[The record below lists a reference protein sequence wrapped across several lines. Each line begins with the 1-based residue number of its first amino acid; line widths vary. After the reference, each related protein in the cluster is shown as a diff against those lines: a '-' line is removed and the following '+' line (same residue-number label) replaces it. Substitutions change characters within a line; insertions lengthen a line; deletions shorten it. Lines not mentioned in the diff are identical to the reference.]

1 MKRLSCIFLCLALFA
16 LVSIGGEA
24 YSAAFTS
31 EGTIF
36 FLVHPGGP
44 LKLEITLTRG
54 TPDYRGNPILKT
66 SPNALFSIFNQDEKL
81 LAMEYWRPA
90 PGEKEKKYTFEYPEA
105 TKGIWQIR
113 NAFAQNCN
121 LSIRL
126 KTTPEL
132 KYGVL
137 FPRCRILSQDA
148 HTIRNSFFIVPPPTT
163 PLNLK
168 QPTPN
173 DPQKTEQRLH
183 IAVRG
188 RQTECRTSTGEKI
201 TDCDI
206 YEIAGAMPDLPC
218 NAMIELPFGA
228 QERQHYTGMPS
239 ARIRDGK
246 KQTLLTLQA
255 DSSAVLTLKEQEVY
269 QLLVDNAKE
278 GYLAIDGFPVIFCPD
293 AETAK
298 AIGGSMVK
306 ANDGRHFHHLF
317 QVKMHEWIKSLS
329 KEELEIQ
336 PVPLEKFKKE
346 WLKDSRS
353 RDLLQLF
360 AYAPHLFKA
369 MDTNPGSL
377 TFGTSPLNLGDMT
390 LLYTLDKPYNPYY
403 GNKALMKRVFLYYFR
418 KWLCLS
424 ESGAFHDDPSHPAYC
439 GGMEWSGWEGMVFC
453 ADYMTLAMMAPI
465 ADKELLALWEEAL
478 RLPAHRFWS
487 QRLNCENQ
495 SLHWPLKLYALNMA
509 SGNPLYK
516 KMAQDYLA
524 DIANPALSRSMK
536 TGYLLEAYGLDGT
549 YIGISASLLAFAA
562 RFSGDDA
569 ALPVLRRMYEL
580 LCHTVVREPDGSM
593 AAANGFGHRTLGS
606 WLSPQYGAGVSLVD
620 DRLEAAAV
628 MSRRKAAVPLTE
640 AELDRYAKVQV
651 PDNIE
656 EWCKVAGKNLTHYAM
671 CTWPPIWFN
680 SILPMGD
687 KIQNARLPVEKA
699 SDFEKNFNDEFYAR
713 RKPGY
718 YAFIYTGNYSWRWH
732 YLETLTAPL
741 TTSTKITNGEVFSSG
756 SSEPWLPM
764 QGLNIFW
771 TPSFGIFAS
780 AHNWSIYSQNLL
792 RVEREGKLVDFP
804 ACNSAIQ
811 HIDKDN
817 VTLEHKSRFLNL
829 NLKRQMEMREG
840 GIRVCLS
847 VGKATEIKPV
857 TLIEQIPFQVKED
870 MTFSA
875 CKDVQQLK
883 LPAEGVTLLKI
894 SRDNGSAIILRFSKP
909 VSVRLG
915 YTSRATFND
924 AKLRIRALE
933 IAFSK
938 DFAGNGAEDFSYEM
952 TGVR

>member
-1 MKRLSCIFLCLALFA
+1 MTCIVLCLAMLA
-16 LVSIGGEA
+16 LVSIGGEPF
-24 YSAAFTS
+24 SAAFTS
-31 EGTIF
+31 EGTVF
-36 FLVHPGGP
+36 YLVHPGGP

-66 SPNALFSIFNQDEKL
+66 SPNALFSIFSQEEKL

-90 PGEKEKKYTFEYPEA
+90 PGEKEKKYTFEYPDA

-148 HTIRNSFFIVPPPTT
+148 YTIRNSFFLVPPPTT

-168 QPTPN
+168 QPTHN

-188 RQTECRTSTGEKI
+188 RQTECRTATGEKI

-218 NAMIELPFGA
+218 NAMIELPFGS
-228 QERQHYTGMPS
+228 QESQHYTGAPS
-239 ARIRDGK
+239 CRIRNEK
-246 KQTLLTLQA
+246 KQNLLALEA
-255 DSSAVLTLKEQEVY
+255 DSSAILPLKELQIY
-269 QLLVDNAKE
+269 QLLVDNAMD

-293 AETAK
+293 AETARE
-298 AIGGSMVK
+298 IGGSMVK
-306 ANDGRHFHHLF
+306 AADGRQFHHLF
-317 QVKMHEWIKSLS
+317 QVKMHDWIKSLS

-336 PVPLEKFKKE
+336 PVPLEKYKKE
-346 WLKDSRS
+346 WLKDPKSKG
-353 RDLLQLF
+353 LLPLL

-377 TFGTSPLNLGDMT
+377 TFGTSPINLGDMT
-390 LLYTLDKPYNPYY
+390 LLYALDRPYNPYY
-403 GNKALMKRVFLYYFR
+403 GNKALMKRIFLYYFR

-439 GGMEWSGWEGMVFC
+439 SGLEWSGWEGMVFC
-453 ADYMTLAMMAPI
+453 ADYMTLAMMTPI
-465 ADKELLALWEEAL
+465 ADKELLALWEEAM

-509 SGNPLYK
+509 TGNPIYR

-569 ALPVLRRMYEL
+569 ALPVLKRLYEL
-580 LCHTVVREPDGSM
+580 MSHTVVREPDGGM
-593 AAANGFGHRTLGS
+593 ASANGFAHRTLGS
-606 WLSPQYGAGVSLVD
+606 WLSPQYDAGVRLMD

-628 MSRRKAAVPLTE
+628 MSKRKVVEPLTE
-640 AELDRYAKVQV
+640 AEFDKFAKVQV
-651 PDNIE
+651 PDDIG
-656 EWCKVAGKNLTHYAM
+656 EWCKVAGKNLTDYAM
-671 CTWPPIWFN
+671 CTWVPIWYN
-680 SILPMGD
+680 SILPIGE
-687 KIQNARLPVEKA
+687 KINDARLPVEKS
-699 SDFEKNFNDEFYAR
+699 SDFEKNFNNEFYAR

-732 YLETLTAPL
+732 FLETLTSPFTA
-741 TTSTKITNGEVFSSG
+741 STRLENGELYSG
-756 SSEPWLPM
+756 GASDPWLPM

-771 TPSFGIFAS
+771 TPSFGTFAS
-780 AHNWSIYSQNLL
+780 AHNWSMYTQNLL
-792 RVEREGKLVDFP
+792 RVERNSKVVDFP

-811 HIDKDN
+811 HIAKN
-817 VTLEHKSRFLNL
+817 NITIEHKSRFLNL
-829 NLKRQMEMREG
+829 NLKRQMEMREN
-840 GIRVCLS
+840 GICVSLNI
-847 VGKATEIKPV
+847 GKTTAIEPV
-857 TLIEQIPFQVKED
+857 ALIEQIPYIVRED
-870 MTFSA
+870 MEFIA
-875 CKDVQQLK
+875 YDGAQQLK
-883 LPAEGVTLLKI
+883 LPAEGVTMLKAV
-894 SRDNGSAIILRFSKP
+894 RRNGSAVCLRFSRP

-915 YTSRATFND
+915 YTSRAVSNS
-924 AKLRIRALE
+924 AKLCIRALE
-933 IAFSK
+933 IVFSK
-938 DFAGNGAEDFSYEM
+938 TFVGNGIESFSYEM
-952 TGVR
+952 FGEK